1 MSRARVCYHGSTLV
15 SHLLYSFIVFKACFI
30 ECVTFFLRC
39 SALLSIWRLP
49 SFITDSEMFLASF
62 SEGLQLYC
70 CPKSS
75 YKSTYIVALMRMK
88 VLRQSD

>member
-1 MSRARVCYHGSTLV
+1 MFL
-15 SHLLYSFIVFKACFI
+15 
-30 ECVTFFLRC
+30 LRC

-49 SFITDSEMFLASF
+49 SSITVGEMFLASSF
-62 SEGLQLYC
+62 EGLQLYC

-75 YKSTYIVALMRMK
+75 YKSIYIVALMRMK